1 MMLADLCSVER
12 SEKIAMRVLALC
24 PGAAVIFHPVR
35 QIENNVV
42 RLA

>member
-1 MMLADLCSVER
+1 MMLAGLCAVEA
-12 SEKIAMRVLALC
+12 SEKIAMRVLRLW
-24 PGAAVIFHPVR
+24 PDAAVIFHPPR

>member
-1 MMLADLCSVER
+1 MMLADLCAVEA
-12 SEKIAMRVLALC
+12 SEKIAMRVLPFC
-24 PGAAVIFHPVR
+24 PGAAVIFHPAP